1 MEVQLR
7 LVGDVHGNIAQYIDL
22 VKNIPYSIQLGDLGF
37 RYNTLVDNI
46 SSEFHKVLAGNHDN
60 YDRYANKIGFIHQT
74 EHFLGDYGI
83 HSVPDCGDFFFVRGG
98 ESVDKSMRIVGYDW
112 WLDEELSYE
121 KCSNC
126 LESYSK
132 IKPNIVISHECPES
146 VIKFVSGLGMWG
158 EIGRAHV

>member
-1 MEVQLR
+1 MTGVQTCALPI
-7 LVGDVHGNIAQYIDL
+7 L
-22 VKNIPYSIQLGDLGF
+22 
-37 RYNTLVDNI
+37 
-46 SSEFHKVLAGNHDN
+46 
-60 YDRYANKIGFIHQT
+60 
-74 EHFLGDYGI
+74 
-83 HSVPDCGDFFFVRGG
+83 
-98 ESVDKSMRIVGYDW
+98 DKSMRIVGYDW

-158 EIGRAHV
+158 GKPIVPSKTAMLLQQMFEIHKPKYWFFGHHHKSWTMMIDGTHFRCLNELEIFDIPKGGLK